1 MAGCGVRVAP
11 VVWVVLGAW
20 VPGPVASAGMV
31 VLVAPGVWR
40 VRCCLAPAEPAEPAV
55 RAGSVVV
62 GQLASTAVLQEA
74 REVLAVS
81 VARVV
86 LVVSGVRADRCCLA
100 PAGSVARA
108 LRAG

>member
-1 MAGCGVRVAP
+1 
-11 VVWVVLGAW
+11 AW

-40 VRCCLAPAEPAEPAV
+40 VRCCLAPAEPAV

-86 LVVSGVRADRCCLA
+86 LVVSGVRADR
-100 PAGSVARA
+100 
-108 LRAG
+108 